1 MKKLF
6 LLSVLMLLPMLA
18 SADAVEINEIYYN
31 LIEKAGQAEVT
42 RNSNRYS
49 GSVVIPE
56 SIVYEGKNYSV
67 TSIGQEAFFFCIDLT
82 SVTIPNSVTSI
93 GSSAFYGCWSLTSV
107 TIPNSVT
114 SIGKEAFYNCGGL
127 TSVTIPNSVTSIENS
142 AFSGCSGLTSITIPN
157 SVTSIGNHAFYN
169 CSGLT
174 SVTIPNS
181 VTSIGKEAFYNCVG
195 LTSVHISDIVAWCK
209 ISFDVDSNPLDYAH
223 HLFLN
228 GSEVKNLVIPNS
240 VTSIGNSAF
249 SGCRGLT
256 SVTIPNSVTSIGNYA
271 FYNCSGLTSVTIPNS
286 VTSIGERAFS
296 YCSGL
301 TSVTIPNSVTY
312 IGDGAF
318 SGCSG
323 LTSVTIPNSVT
334 YIGDQAFQSC
344 SGLTSVTIPNSV
356 TSIGDGAFNVC
367 SGLTSVTIP
376 NSVTYIGNYA
386 FYGCSGLTSV
396 TIGSGVKQINQQ
408 AFAECKEL
416 KDVYCLAESVPN
428 AKTDAFKDSY
438 PEYTTLH
445 VPANSLNAYKN
456 TAPWSSFGK
465 IVSLNG
471 GETPEAKKCATPTI
485 SYGGKKL
492 TFNCETEGVEYVY
505 EIKDA
510 DIKKGYDSEVSLSA
524 TYEISVYATKAG
536 YENSDV
542 ATAILVWGN
551 ASFTETTPEPSS
563 VRAMKQEVA
572 ALITSS
578 NGIITVSCE
587 AEGQPVS
594 VYAVNGQ
601 LLGTS
606 TINSG
611 RASVTT
617 LLRPGDI
624 SLVKI
629 GSKTVKVVI
638 K

>member
-18 SADAVEINEIYYN
+18 SADAVEINGIYYN

-42 RNSNRYS
+42 GNPNSYS

-56 SIVYEGKNYSV
+56 SVVYEGKNYSV
-67 TSIGQEAFFFCIDLT
+67 TSIGERAFYNCNRLT

-93 GSSAFYGCWSLTSV
+93 GDGAFRDCSWLTSV

-114 SIGKEAFYNCGGL
+114 SIGDGAFRG
-127 TSVTIPNSVTSIENS
+127 
-142 AFSGCSGLTSITIPN
+142 
-157 SVTSIGNHAFYN
+157 

-181 VTSIGKEAFYNCVG
+181 VTSIGYQ
-195 LTSVHISDIVAWCK
+195 
-209 ISFDVDSNPLDYAH
+209 
-223 HLFLN
+223 
-228 GSEVKNLVIPNS
+228 
-240 VTSIGNSAF
+240 
-249 SGCRGLT
+249 
-256 SVTIPNSVTSIGNYA
+256 
-271 FYNCSGLTSVTIPNS
+271 
-286 VTSIGERAFS
+286 AFS

-301 TSVTIPNSVTY
+301 TSVTIPNSVT
-312 IGDGAF
+312 
-318 SGCSG
+318 S
-323 LTSVTIPNSVT
+323 
-334 YIGDQAFQSC
+334 IGDQAFQIC

-356 TSIGDGAFNVC
+356 TSIG
-367 SGLTSVTIP
+367 
-376 NSVTYIGNYA
+376 IGA

-396 TIGSGVKQINQQ
+396 TIGSGVKRINQQ
-408 AFAECKEL
+408 AFAECKKL
-416 KDVYCLAESVPN
+416 KDVYCLAKSVPN
-428 AKTDAFKDSY
+428 AKTDTFKDSY

-445 VPANSLNAYKN
+445 VPANSLNAYKT

-465 IVSLNG
+465 IVSLDG
-471 GETPEAKKCATPTI
+471 SGTETKKCATPTI

-542 ATAILVWGN
+542 ATATLVWGN

-563 VRAMKQEVA
+563 VRALAQEVA
-572 ALITSS
+572 ALITSN
-578 NGIITVSCE
+578 NGIITVSSE

-606 TINSG
+606 SIISG
-611 RASVTT
+611 QTSVQTP
-617 LLRPGDI
+617 LQPGSVAI
-624 SLVKI
+624 VKI
-629 GSKTVKVVI
+629 GDNSVKVLM